1 LGEQID
7 IPDHRFPKRKSLN
20 NIYFEKQAFWMYGL
34 KNSRPTIGFP
44 KAFSERSG
52 VLHLPL
58 FLQNKEIHPYE
69 RQRGNRISG
78 IRTSPPSHIIGIY

>member
-34 KNSRPTIGFP
+34 KNSRPLHR
-44 KAFSERSG
+44 FSEGIFRTFRRFASASLFTKQG
-52 VLHLPL
+52 DSPL
-58 FLQNKEIHPYE
+58 
-69 RQRGNRISG
+69 
-78 IRTSPPSHIIGIY
+78 